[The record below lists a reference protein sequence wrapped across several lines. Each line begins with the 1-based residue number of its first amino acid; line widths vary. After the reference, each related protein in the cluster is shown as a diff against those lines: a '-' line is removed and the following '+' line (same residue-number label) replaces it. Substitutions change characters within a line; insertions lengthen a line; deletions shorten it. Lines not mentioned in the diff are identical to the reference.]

1 MKAFGLISMLMT
13 LGIIAFVLVKQVGET
28 SQGVPIAQA
37 KVEEDQARDAMA
49 LAGEVQLK
57 TSIDSFHEEKQ
68 RWPTSLDELRTAG
81 FIEYVPANV
90 DYDPATGEVKPKLS
104 AAAEAQ

>member
-49 LAGEVQLK
+49 MAGEVQLK
-57 TSIDSFHEEKQ
+57 ATIETFHDEKQ
-68 RWPTSLDELRTAG
+68 RWPNSLEELRTAG
-81 FIEYVPANV
+81 LIETVPADV
-90 DYDPATGEVKPKLS
+90 DYDPATGEVKPKFS
-104 AAAEAQ
+104 ASANGQ

>member
-57 TSIDSFHEEKQ
+57 TSIDTFHDEKQ
-68 RWPTSLDELRTAG
+68 RWPASLDELMTAG
-81 FIEYVPANV
+81 LIDHVPANV
-90 DYDPATGEVKPKLS
+90 DYDPATGEVKPKFP
-104 AAAEAQ
+104 APADGQ